1 MDKPFYELS
10 NAEFLPW
17 LVNLITIINE
27 NRADLPITA
36 AQIAALEARRDSHE
50 TKLNAQTATDE
61 AAKAATRDINDDR
74 VLSNA
79 EVSFIN
85 TVFKA
90 NKSIPRELII
100 QMGFRVSE
108 GRTSPP
114 PNEPTNLIVMPN
126 AAGYTDLKWNK
137 NGNKPNTIFEIE
149 AQYEG
154 NPNWTY
160 VDAVQGIKYR
170 HLNQTVGKQVVYRI
184 RAKRAG
190 QESAFSS
197 SAVAYYKG

>member
-17 LVNLITIINE
+17 LINLINIINE

-36 AQIAALEARRDSHE
+36 AQITALEARRDSHE
-50 TKLNAQTATDE
+50 IKLNAQVAADE

-74 VLSNA
+74 VLTNS

-85 TVFKA
+85 TILKA
-90 NKSIPRELII
+90 NKSIPRELLI

-126 AAGYTDLKWNK
+126 AAGYTDLKWSR
-137 NGNKPNTIFEIE
+137 NGNKQTTLYDIE

-154 NPNWTY
+154 SANWVHVET
-160 VDAVQGIKYR
+160 VQTLKYR
-170 HLNQTVGKQVVYRI
+170 HTDQTVGKQVVYRV
-184 RAKRAG
+184 RARRAG
-190 QESAFSS
+190 QESGFSS
-197 SAVAYYKG
+197 AGVAYYKG